1 MAIMNDATNQK
12 VRQMFDAQLKGPVEV
27 LLFHAQETPGDEQ
40 FTDATREILTDLAS
54 LSDGR
59 LSLRDVR
66 IQDNSDLAQTY
77 GIDKTPAL
85 AFVDGT
91 GRDQGFRFF
100 GAPVGYEF
108 MALLDD
114 IIDVSQGQSRLSE
127 AIRAQ
132 VKAIDQDVLIQVF
145 STAS

>member
-1 MAIMNDATNQK
+1 MAIMNDTTKQK
-12 VRQMFDAQLKGPVEV
+12 VRQMFEAQLKGPVEV
-27 LLFHAQETPGDEQ
+27 LLFHAQEAPGDEPY
-40 FTDATREILTDLAS
+40 TDATREIVTELS
-54 LSDGR
+54 GLSDGR

-66 IQDNSDLAQTY
+66 IQDNNELAQTY

-85 AFVDGT
+85 AFLDGT

-100 GAPVGYEF
+100 GAPAGYEF

-132 VKAIDQDVLIQVF
+132 IKVIDQDVRIQVF